1 MAFFKWFD
9 RIAILQAQ
17 DDSSG
22 PMALPPFDFA
32 QLKPRTIG
40 EKLAS
45 ALGGLAFQHIIP
57 PVLRLC
63 QRFWPLPALAFLNL
77 VIVTRDADV
86 RAVLDDA
93 DSFGVPYGPEMKDL
107 GDGTTFGLG
116 LDGPGHARQR
126 DIMQAVMWRDDTG
139 QAYFGDDLDRVLHAT
154 ARFARGLLENGAGR
168 IDVIRDYVTRIATE
182 TAALHFGLYIDDPD
196 GFAEWSLAASC
207 MLFGDPG
214 GSRLTRDVALN
225 GAARL
230 RLVLHKSLARA
241 QRNRAHHPDSGGQ
254 NATIIDR
261 LVALQHARRD
271 SDDPITDDDIIALL
285 MGMVTGFVPTNTL
298 AGAKMLAELLA
309 RPDALAQA
317 RAAAVAGE
325 RDALRA
331 ILKEAARFNSALAP
345 GQWRVAR
352 KDAWIAQG
360 TGHRRFVK
368 KGTVVMVSTMT
379 ALRDPRRF
387 VDPSRFRPDRPVEG
401 DLMFGWGPHAC
412 MGAHMAIEQITTM
425 FEILFAQPNLQRAQG
440 ASGRM
445 EYTGVFPVRL
455 DMTYDNAAATQ
466 SMFLV
471 VAPVSPA
478 LASTKEAIDAQLH
491 AMGNPAASDL
501 RKLFDST
508 GIVHFASLSTVQS
521 ERGLDI
527 VGEFTV
533 DGEIAPALSK
543 ISAATEG
550 TLRPIFALAGL
561 TDTEPL
567 ADFLF
572 RKVEPIH
579 SAPWGATGLNYN
591 GTAEFSVR
599 AIAQQRVLAAHAE
612 AILQDHLGRSIG
624 SGGNAMQA
632 LTYVRRI
639 IQGDRYHRL
648 LQHTRRARLIEE
660 AEEAELDAFLLK
672 PSRST
677 LQLADYQQ
685 PSRWGAFFG
694 FLRARDGLV
703 ITLPLSALLVGCG
716 LALARL
722 VPAPGWPCPPL
733 SEWLSAALQSR
744 CLPIDWD
751 WLNRAAWSLGLIV
764 AGSLIAATAFVVL
777 VITWLIWL
785 LRQHERA
792 DKPDP
797 RQASLADLEA
807 IVAAEDRPGY
817 AQNHFMAIGELKP
830 GLFRT
835 LVHAFALWAI
845 RMTIT
850 YFYRP
855 GFVINMGTIHAA
867 RWWRLPGT
875 RTAIFYANY
884 DGSWESYLE
893 DFITRVSWG
902 QTAAWSNW
910 VGFPETRFLVLKG
923 AENGARFKRWVRTQ
937 QHIAPFWYTRFADL
951 TTDQIRTNALIHHG
965 LARARSDSEAREWLR
980 CFGSMPRVE
989 NRIETDEVQ
998 SIIFRGMG
1006 PLKYSTCLA
1015 LRLPRMDDG
1024 KLAAWLA
1031 SITGLEP
1038 DPAATSD
1045 PDALRTA
1052 FPDAFV
1058 SPQSRRLNPH
1068 LCISFGDRQVTG
1080 EENPDVK
1087 ANLKLFA
1094 DDESHDGERQGK
1106 LIRQHAVVFGCAAAG
1121 FRQLARAQDS
1131 RSGMLADD
1139 LPGSFPPAFQMG
1151 MARRA
1156 QVLGDHG
1163 DAGPA
1168 KWRWADAEPVGTAIS
1183 APGPKTTEAVLILYA
1198 ATPDQLEVI
1207 AAFHSELL
1215 VHHGG
1220 SVLCHRDCA
1229 PAEAGAAYDHFGFR
1243 DGLSQ
1248 PVIRGTER
1256 FARGTSSRDMVA
1268 AGEFILGY
1276 PDNQGFF
1283 ALSPQVRSE
1292 ADQFESLPLA
1302 TEDVPSRF
1310 PNFGAGTS
1318 AGQPRD
1324 FGRNGCYMVIR
1335 EIEQHVETFD
1345 AFARRKANELK
1356 GLARGEPAQNQYPAL
1371 FRQAGQD
1378 PDAEW
1383 VKAKIVGRWKD
1394 GRPLVGNPVPAR
1406 QTKGPAMSDA
1416 RVISVISSQRAE
1428 LDNDFAY
1435 GIDDPQG
1442 FACPFGAHIRRANPR
1457 DSKEPGDPTEQ
1468 MITNR
1473 HRLLRR
1479 GRSYQ
1484 DGEEKGLLFVALCAD
1499 IERQFEFVQQSWI
1512 NAPAF
1517 HGLAN
1522 EPDPLIGADL
1532 ATGDQASRVFTIPT
1546 PAGPIKLS
1554 GMESFTTVRGGGYF
1568 FLPSQSA
1575 MRFLAN
1581 LSSRR

>member
-17 DDSSG
+17 DDFTG
-22 PMALPPFDFA
+22 PIALPPFDFA
-32 QLKPRTIG
+32 RLKPRTVG
-40 EKLAS
+40 EKLTS
-45 ALGGLAFQHIIP
+45 VLGGLAFQHIIP

-63 QRFWPLPALAFLNL
+63 QRFWPLPSLRFLNL

-126 DIMQAVMWRDDTG
+126 DIMKAVMWRDDTG
-139 QAYFGDDLDRVLHAT
+139 QAYFGDDLDRVLKAT
-154 ARFARGLLENGAGR
+154 ERFARGLLENGAGR
-168 IDVIRDYVTRIATE
+168 IDVIRDYITRIATE
-182 TAALHFGLYIDDPD
+182 TAALHFGIYIDDPD

-230 RLVLHKSLARA
+230 RLVLRNSLARA
-241 QRNRAHHPDSGGQ
+241 QRNRAHHPDSAGRS
-254 NATIIDR
+254 ATIIDR
-261 LVALQHARRD
+261 LVQLQHERRAG
-271 SDDPITDDDIIALL
+271 DDPITDDDITALL

-309 RPDALAQA
+309 RPGALAEA
-317 RAAAVAGE
+317 RAAASAGD
-325 RDALRA
+325 RDRLRA

-352 KDAWIAQG
+352 KEAWIAPG
-360 TGHRRFVK
+360 TRHRRFIK
-368 KGTVVMVSTMT
+368 KGTVLMVSTMT

-387 VDPSRFRPDRPVEG
+387 AEPGRFRPDRSVEG

-425 FEILFAQPNLQRAQG
+425 FQMLLAQPNLQRVPG
-440 ASGRM
+440 AKGRM

-471 VAPVSPA
+471 IAPVNPA

-491 AMGNPAASDL
+491 AMGNPAGTDL
-501 RKLFDST
+501 RKLLDGT
-508 GIVHFASLSTVQS
+508 GIVHFASISTVQS

-533 DGEIAPALSK
+533 DGEIAAALSS
-543 ISAATEG
+543 ISAVAEG

-561 TDTEPL
+561 ADHQPL
-567 ADFLF
+567 GDFLF
-572 RKVEPIH
+572 QKVERIH
-579 SAPWGATGLNYN
+579 SVPWGATGLNYN

-599 AIAQQRVLAAHAE
+599 AIAQQRLLAEHAE
-612 AILQDHLGRSIG
+612 AILQDHLSRSIG
-624 SGGNAMQA
+624 GGGNPVQA

-648 LQHTRRARLIEE
+648 LRHSRRARLIEA
-660 AEEAELDAFLLK
+660 AEDAELDAFLLK
-672 PSRST
+672 PSRSI
-677 LQLADYQQ
+677 LQLAAYEQ
-685 PSRWGAFFG
+685 PSRWGAFVA
-694 FLRARDGLV
+694 FLHARDGLV
-703 ITLPLSALLVGCG
+703 ITLPLLTLVIGCG
-716 LALARL
+716 LALAQL
-722 VPAPGWPCPPL
+722 VPAVGSPCLPFAR
-733 SEWLSAALQSR
+733 SGSAAFQSP
-744 CLPIDWD
+744 CVPLAWD
-751 WLNRAAWSLGLIV
+751 WLNRAAWTLGLIV
-764 AGSLIAATAFVVL
+764 TGSLMATTACAVL
-777 VITWLIWL
+777 LTASLIWT
-785 LRQHERA
+785 LRRHESA
-792 DKPDP
+792 DKPDL

-850 YFYRP
+850 YYYRP

-910 VGFPETRFLVLKG
+910 IGFPETRFLVLKG

-937 QHIAPFWYTRFADL
+937 QRIAPFWYTRFADL
-951 TTDQIRTNALIHHG
+951 TTDQIRNNALIHHG

-989 NRIETDEVQ
+989 NRIETHDVQ
-998 SIIFRGMG
+998 SIVFRGMG
-1006 PLKYSTCLA
+1006 PLTYSTCLA
-1015 LRLPRMDDG
+1015 LRLPPMDDG
-1024 KLAAWLA
+1024 RLVSWLA
-1031 SITGLEP
+1031 SINGLEP

-1045 PDALRTA
+1045 PGTLRTA
-1052 FPDAFV
+1052 FPDAFAR
-1058 SPQSRRLNPH
+1058 PESRRLNAH

-1080 EENPDVK
+1080 EENPDVS
-1087 ANLKLFA
+1087 ANLKLFVE
-1094 DDESHDGERQGK
+1094 DDDRDAERQSQ

-1121 FRQLARAQDS
+1121 FRQLARAQGN
-1131 RSGMLADD
+1131 RSAVMADD

-1163 DAGPA
+1163 DAGPPQ
-1168 KWRWADAEPVGTAIS
+1168 WRWADAEPVGTGV
-1183 APGPKTTEAVLILYA
+1183 PPQGPETTDAVLICYA
-1198 ATPDQLEVI
+1198 ATSAQLKVI
-1207 AAFHSELL
+1207 ADFHTALL
-1215 VHHGG
+1215 AHHGG
-1220 SVLCHRDCA
+1220 RVLHRRDCA
-1229 PAEAGAAYDHFGFR
+1229 PAEKGLDYEHFGFR

-1256 FARGTSSRDMVA
+1256 FARGAPPRDIVA

-1276 PDNQGFF
+1276 PDNQGYF

-1292 ADQFESLPLA
+1292 TDQFEALPLA
-1302 TEDVPSRF
+1302 TEDIPSRF
-1310 PNFGAGTS
+1310 PDFGAGAS

-1335 EIEQHVETFD
+1335 DITQHVDAFD

-1356 GLARGEPAQNQYPAL
+1356 GLDRSDPAQNQYPAL

-1383 VKAKIVGRWKD
+1383 IKAKIVGRWKD

-1406 QTKGPAMSDA
+1406 KTKGPGVGDS
-1416 RVISVISSQRAE
+1416 RVISAISNHHAE

-1435 GIDDPQG
+1435 GTDDPQG

-1522 EPDPLIGADL
+1522 EPDPLIGAR
-1532 ATGDQASRVFTIPT
+1532 AAIADQAASVFTIPT
-1546 PAGPIKLS
+1546 PAGSIKLS

-1581 LSSRR
+1581 LSIPK